1 MGKEVCFKKKC
12 VYREWIGGNIYF
24 CPFPKCPFE
33 KNRVQVNYCDICGS
47 EGAKY
52 CLDGDDVCEE
62 CAETIIMDAFKELML
77 SERAKAVGI
86 DLEKI

>member
-1 MGKEVCFKKKC
+1 MSRKIESRC
-12 VYREWIGGNIYF
+12 VDCGFPCRGNA
-24 CPFPKCPFE
+24 CPNYK
-33 KNRVQVNYCDICGS
+33 VQVNYCDVCGS

-52 CLDGDDVCEE
+52 CLDGDDMCEE

-77 SERAKAVGI
+77 SERAKTVGI

>member
-33 KNRVQVNYCDICGS
+33 KTEKQG
-47 EGAKY
+47 EKKG
-52 CLDGDDVCEE
+52 
-62 CAETIIMDAFKELML
+62 
-77 SERAKAVGI
+77 ERTK
-86 DLEKI
+86 

>member
-1 MGKEVCFKKKC
+1 MSRKIESRC
-12 VYREWIGGNIYF
+12 VDCGFPCRGNM
-24 CPFPKCPFE
+24 CPNYK
-33 KNRVQVNYCDICGS
+33 VQVNYCDVCGS

-77 SERAKAVGI
+77 SERAKVVGI